1 MTMSPEFRER
11 LGKVLGMTGSSH
23 DGEVLAAVRRAQSI
37 MAGAKLSW
45 SDLLGAQP
53 QQQGGRNFEDGF
65 RAGFERGVAKGRVEG
80 RAEATAAKAQE
91 RVAEPEGHAA
101 GDANLFAKLR
111 GLSEEAYGIN
121 LSDWER
127 NFVEDV
133 LGRGYYGFTEK
144 QRSVVVRILLKNG
157 IKP

>member
-1 MTMSPEFRER
+1 MTLSPEIRER

-37 MAGAKLSW
+37 MVGAKLSW

-53 QQQGGRNFEDGF
+53 QQQSGQNFEDGF

-80 RAEATAAKAQE
+80 RAEAMASKAQE

-101 GDANLFAKLR
+101 DDIDLYEKLKAVAATEFGVR
-111 GLSEEAYGIN
+111 

-127 NFVEDV
+127 SFVEDV
-133 LGRGYYGFTEK
+133 LGRGYYGFTDK

>member
-80 RAEATAAKAQE
+80 RAEAMAAKARE

-101 GDANLFAKLR
+101 HDADLLAKLR
-111 GLSEEAYGIN
+111 DLTEEDYGVR
-121 LSDWER
+121 LTDWEQA
-127 NFVEDV
+127 FVDDI
-133 LGRGYYGFTEK
+133 LGRGHFSLTDK